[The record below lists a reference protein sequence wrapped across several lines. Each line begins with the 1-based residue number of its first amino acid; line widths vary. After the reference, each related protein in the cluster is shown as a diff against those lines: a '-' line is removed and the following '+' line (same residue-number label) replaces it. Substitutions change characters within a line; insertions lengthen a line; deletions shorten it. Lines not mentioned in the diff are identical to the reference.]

1 MTKNLTEGKPVSLI
15 LKFMF
20 PLLLGNLFQQTY
32 NMIDAAIVGQVLG
45 ENALAG
51 VGASSSVQFLI
62 LGFCIGICCG
72 FGIPISQRFGARDFV
87 SMRNYIFHACVLAVV
102 FAVILTTCC
111 VGLCPQ
117 ILKLMSTPDE
127 IYQEAYTY
135 LVIIFLGIPFTV
147 LYNLMAGFLRAV
159 GDSKT
164 PFLFLAFSTC
174 VNIGLDL
181 FFIIVL
187 KWGVAGAATATITAQ
202 GMSGLLCLLY
212 IVHKV
217 SILHLKRENR
227 KLEIFYIRKLL
238 IMGVPMG
245 LQYSINAIGSMV
257 MQASNN
263 SLGTIYVTAFTAG
276 TKIKQFMAC
285 PFDALGTAICTYC
298 GQNLGANR
306 MDRVKK
312 GIKDGLMIGIL
323 YGIIAGFILIFWGR
337 TLSCLFISVD
347 STEVLDA
354 AARYLRCMGYCYW
367 ILGILNVTRQ
377 AIQGLGYAGRA
388 VFAGVVEMIARSL
401 VCFTLVPKYGYLVIC
416 WTDQTAWIVA
426 AIYLIPV
433 CIYCIR
439 KIEER
444 K

>member
-238 IMGVPMG
+238 IMGVPH
-245 LQYSINAIGSMV
+245 
-257 MQASNN
+257 
-263 SLGTIYVTAFTAG
+263 
-276 TKIKQFMAC
+276 
-285 PFDALGTAICTYC
+285 
-298 GQNLGANR
+298 
-306 MDRVKK
+306 
-312 GIKDGLMIGIL
+312 GITVFYQCYRE
-323 YGIIAGFILIFWGR
+323 YGDAGF
-337 TLSCLFISVD
+337 
-347 STEVLDA
+347 
-354 AARYLRCMGYCYW
+354 
-367 ILGILNVTRQ
+367 
-377 AIQGLGYAGRA
+377 
-388 VFAGVVEMIARSL
+388 
-401 VCFTLVPKYGYLVIC
+401 
-416 WTDQTAWIVA
+416 
-426 AIYLIPV
+426 
-433 CIYCIR
+433 
-439 KIEER
+439 
-444 K
+444 